1 MLKMSIPTELIPICL
16 DDGLPMTMNLRAD
29 ENFVEDAG
37 CSTKISE
44 RSICLNADIG
54 QVLRDL
60 L

>member
-1 MLKMSIPTELIPICL
+1 MLKMSIPTELM

-54 QVLRDL
+54 KGLRDL

>member
-1 MLKMSIPTELIPICL
+1 MSIPTELIPICP
-16 DDGLPMTMNLRAD
+16 DDGLPMTMNLRTD
-29 ENFVEDAG
+29 ESYVEDAG
-37 CSTKISE
+37 CSREISE